1 MTPIIRTVSR
11 PSDTLLSQPVAIFC
25 LATGSPI
32 PSFTW
37 QRNGADIADEYRI
50 NIFSFTPELVDGKYE
65 SSGFVA
71 GSGQEDISDLL
82 MGARITMEMV
92 MSLGELGAVGVLS
105 IHGVVRED
113 MRDYTCT
120 ASNEL
125 PQTIPL
131 STTST
136 VSLVVLGKIKCSCL
150 TC

>member
-1 MTPIIRTVSR
+1 MIPIIRAVSR
-11 PSDTLLSQPVAIFC
+11 PNDTRLSQPVAIFC

-37 QRNGADIADEYRI
+37 QQNGADVANEDRI
-50 NIFSFTPELVDGKYE
+50 NIFTFTPELVDGGYE

-82 MGARITMEMV
+82 MGAGVTMEMV

-105 IHGVVRED
+105 IRGVVRED
-113 MRDYTCT
+113 MGDYTCT

-125 PQTIPL
+125 PQTTPL

-136 VSLVVLGKIKCSCL
+136 VTLVVLGKI
-150 TC
+150 

>member
-1 MTPIIRTVSR
+1 MIPIIRAVSR
-11 PSDTLLSQPVAIFC
+11 PNGTLLSQPVAILC

-37 QRNGADIADEYRI
+37 WQNGADIADEDRI
-50 NIFSFTPELVDGKYE
+50 NIFTFTPELVDGGFE

-82 MGARITMEMV
+82 MGTGVTMEMV

-105 IHGVVRED
+105 IRGVVRED
-113 MRDYTCT
+113 MGDYTCT

-125 PQTIPL
+125 PQTTPL

-136 VSLVVLGKIKCSCL
+136 VSLVVLGKHA
-150 TC
+150 

>member
-11 PSDTLLSQPVAIFC
+11 PNDTVLSQPVAIFC

-37 QRNGADIADEYRI
+37 QRNGADITDEDRI
-50 NIFSFTPELVDGKYE
+50 NIFSFTPELANGGYE
-65 SSGFVA
+65 SSGFVV

-82 MGARITMEMV
+82 MGTGVTMEMV
-92 MSLGELGAVGVLS
+92 MSLGELGAVGMLS
-105 IHGVVRED
+105 IRGVVRED
-113 MRDYTCT
+113 MGDYTCT

-125 PQTIPL
+125 PQTARL
-131 STTST
+131 NTTST
-136 VSLVVLGKIKCSCL
+136 VSLVVLGKMRYACL

>member
-1 MTPIIRTVSR
+1 MTLIITTVSR
-11 PSDTLLSQPVAIFC
+11 PNDTLLSQPVAIFC

-37 QRNGADIADEYRI
+37 QRNGADIADKDRI
-50 NIFSFTPELVDGKYE
+50 NIFTFTPELANREYE

-82 MGARITMEMV
+82 MGTGVTMEMV

-105 IHGVVRED
+105 IRGVVRED
-113 MRDYTCT
+113 MGDYTCT

-125 PQTIPL
+125 PQTTPL

-136 VSLVVLGKIKCSCL
+136 VTLVVLGKIRYA
-150 TC
+150 

>member
-1 MTPIIRTVSR
+1 MTPIITTVSR
-11 PSDTLLSQPVAIFC
+11 PNDTFLSQPVAIFC

-37 QRNGADIADEYRI
+37 QRNGADVTDEDRI
-50 NIFSFTPELVDGKYE
+50 NIFSFTPELANGEYE

-82 MGARITMEMV
+82 MGTGVTMEMV

-105 IHGVVRED
+105 IRGVVRED
-113 MRDYTCT
+113 MGDYTCT

-125 PQTIPL
+125 PQTTPL

-136 VSLVVLGKIKCSCL
+136 VPLVVLGKI
-150 TC
+150 